1 MIGDLDFEAGEHDD
15 GSAAEH
21 RDRKSPQ
28 PENIQKTSRKHPE
41 DIQKTSRRRVG
52 PDKGGHWRVLDESA
66 TWAGH
71 TDRASHDDY
80 A

>member
-1 MIGDLDFEAGEHDD
+1 MIEDLDFEAGEHDD
-15 GSAAEH
+15 GSAVEH
-21 RDRKSPQ
+21 RDRGNAQ
-28 PENIQKTSRKHPE
+28 PENIQKTSRN
-41 DIQKTSRRRVG
+41 IQKTSRKRVG
-52 PDKGGHWRVLDESA
+52 PDKGGHWRVLGESA